1 MNNTLGDLNNHLFAH
16 LEKLGDDDLSDEK
29 LDEEIR
35 RADAMM
41 KIGKQIVEIG
51 ELQFKVMQH
60 MDEYRSDQN
69 REMPD
74 MLEVHSHHKGGDS
87 K

>member
-1 MNNTLGDLNNHLFAH
+1 MNNTLGDLNNHLFAQ
-16 LEKLGDDDLSDEK
+16 LEKLGDDDLRDEK

-41 KIGKQIVEIG
+41 KIGKQIVEVG

-60 MDEYRSDQN
+60 MDEYRYDQN

-74 MLEVHSHHKGGDS
+74 MLEVHSHNKGGDS
-87 K
+87 E

>member
-1 MNNTLGDLNNHLFAH
+1 MNNTLGDLNNHLFAQ

-74 MLEVHSHHKGGDS
+74 MLEVHSHNKGGDS
-87 K
+87 E

>member
-1 MNNTLGDLNNHLFAH
+1 MNNTLGDLNNHLFAQ
-16 LEKLGDDDLSDEK
+16 LEKLGDDLSDEK

-41 KIGKQIVEIG
+41 KIGKQIVEVG

-60 MDEYRSDQN
+60 MDEYRYDQN

-74 MLEVHSHHKGGDS
+74 MLEVHSHHKGDDS

>member
-1 MNNTLGDLNNHLFAH
+1 MNNTLGDLNNHLFAQ

-41 KIGKQIVEIG
+41 KIGKQIVEVG

-60 MDEYRSDQN
+60 MDE
-69 REMPD
+69 
-74 MLEVHSHHKGGDS
+74 
-87 K
+87 

>member
-1 MNNTLGDLNNHLFAH
+1 MRGGEIELQYENGKTALVSMDETMLGHYD
-16 LEKLGDDDLSDEK
+16 
-29 LDEEIR
+29 
-35 RADAMM
+35 MM
-41 KIGKQIVEIG
+41 KIGKQIVEVG